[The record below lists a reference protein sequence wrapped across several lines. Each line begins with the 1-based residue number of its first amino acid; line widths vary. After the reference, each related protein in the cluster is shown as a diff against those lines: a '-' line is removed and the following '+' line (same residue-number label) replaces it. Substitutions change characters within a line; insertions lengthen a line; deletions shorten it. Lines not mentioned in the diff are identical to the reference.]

1 MILASCTLI
10 VSQTLRKVPRLVGE
24 DVESGK
30 RRQRVPDNLR
40 DTWFTTVP
48 TKVYQHFYNFTFM
61 STSVP
66 RFLHLWPHLL
76 TLVAHPSFNILLIL
90 CSQKEFGQWLLSQR
104 DLWRLCQWA
113 AFSGKQREDLGRKHD
128 YHFSASIAIF
138 FGHFPLWRESWW
150 IPASYC
156 GCKFRAEV
164 SFSQFGIFWARWPF
178 SEARCILWRRESWW
192 KSSGFLPCGQTPS
205 LSSADTHN
213 GLLRAAV
220 GERRSLGGI
229 LCFSHHR

>member
-104 DLWRLCQWA
+104 DLWRLCKWA
-113 AFSGKQREDLGRKHD
+113 AFSGKQREDLGRKHN
-128 YHFSASIAIF
+128 YHFSTQLLF
-138 FGHFPLWRESWW
+138 F
-150 IPASYC
+150 
-156 GCKFRAEV
+156 
-164 SFSQFGIFWARWPF
+164 WPF
-178 SEARCILWRRESWW
+178 SSLAGELMNTGFILWLQI
-192 KSSGFLPCGQTPS
+192 SGWGLFFTIWHFLGTV
-205 LSSADTHN
+205 AFFW
-213 GLLRAAV
+213 
-220 GERRSLGGI
+220 GEVHSMAERKLMKE
-229 LCFSHHR
+229 

>member
-1 MILASCTLI
+1 MTQAVKRNPAACVNKTARARLWQRMKERTKENTFCNIRWHFTMILASCTWI
-10 VSQTLRKVPRLVGE
+10 VSETLRKVPRLVGE

-48 TKVYQHFYNFTFM
+48 TKEYQHFYNFTFM

-113 AFSGKQREDLGRKHD
+113 AFSGRGPWSK
-128 YHFSASIAIF
+128 
-138 FGHFPLWRESWW
+138 
-150 IPASYC
+150 
-156 GCKFRAEV
+156 
-164 SFSQFGIFWARWPF
+164 
-178 SEARCILWRRESWW
+178 
-192 KSSGFLPCGQTPS
+192 T
-205 LSSADTHN
+205 
-213 GLLRAAV
+213 
-220 GERRSLGGI
+220 
-229 LCFSHHR
+229 

>member
-1 MILASCTLI
+1 MTERTKENTFCNIRWHFTTFLASCTWI
-10 VSQTLRKVPRLVGE
+10 VSETLRKVPRLVGE

-113 AFSGKQREDLGRKHD
+113 AFSGKQREDLGRKHN

-164 SFSQFGIFWARWPF
+164 SFSQFGIFWARCLF
-178 SEARCILWRRESWW
+178 LRRGAFYGGEKADERVVASYLAA
-192 KSSGFLPCGQTPS
+192 KPPLS
-205 LSSADTHN
+205 L
-213 GLLRAAV
+213 
-220 GERRSLGGI
+220 
-229 LCFSHHR
+229 LCRHP

>member
-10 VSQTLRKVPRLVGE
+10 VSETLRKVPRLVGE
-24 DVESGK
+24 DVGSGK

-48 TKVYQHFYNFTFM
+48 TKVYQQFYNFTIT
-61 STSVP
+61 STSVR
-66 RFLHLWPHLL
+66 RFLHLL

-113 AFSGKQREDLGRKHD
+113 AFSGKQREDLGRKHN
-128 YHFSASIAIF
+128 YHFSTQLQFFLAIFLSGGRVDEYRLHTVAANFGLRSLFHNLAF
-138 FGHFPLWRESWW
+138 FGHGGLFLRWGAFYGGEKADERVV
-150 IPASYC
+150 ASYLAA
-156 GCKFRAEV
+156 K
-164 SFSQFGIFWARWPF
+164 PP
-178 SEARCILWRRESWW
+178 L
-192 KSSGFLPCGQTPS
+192 S